1 MIRYR
6 IVICLMV
13 IILFALYVRD
23 RESTMRS
30 RFARSTIQA
39 SLGLQPTSANL
50 LVSIEDPMNPL
61 IMDANP
67 RAEALFTK
75 EEMWIDSA
83 DLVSTILSRF
93 LTKGN
98 N

>member
-23 RESTMRS
+23 REFSMRS
-30 RFARSTIQA
+30 RFARSSIQA
-39 SLGLQPTSANL
+39 SLGLQSTSANL
-50 LVSIEDPMNPL
+50 LVSIEDPTNPL

-67 RAEALFTK
+67 RAEALFT
-75 EEMWIDSA
+75 
-83 DLVSTILSRF
+83 
-93 LTKGN
+93 
-98 N
+98 